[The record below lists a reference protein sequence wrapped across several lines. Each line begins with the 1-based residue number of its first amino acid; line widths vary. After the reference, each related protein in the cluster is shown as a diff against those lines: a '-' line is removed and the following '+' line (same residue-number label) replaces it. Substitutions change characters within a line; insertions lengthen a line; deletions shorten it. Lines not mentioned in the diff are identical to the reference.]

1 METVV
6 FDESPLAEYL
16 KDEDDDDQGTH
27 TWAQPAEPEYNVDTP
42 PPSPP
47 TASFAPGGVPIVKRR
62 FRKKLEALSVE
73 CPEDIMLSSSLR
85 NRYSSAV
92 ASRID
97 RAEKAKFLEKF
108 RYTIIASQLLGGHSI
123 LGTQHTPSRPGQGSD
138 LAGDDQPLAGSGLV
152 WTVAGAI
159 AIAWAMNWVFSGGF
173 SHLTKK
179 RFLASLVVVAL
190 TASVG
195 NAYIRQRWARYVR
208 EQALAE
214 VTTFTTTSQDFD
226 SVVSAAVALVQEVEL
241 VSRGYRISAPLPPIS
256 RMDERSQTRRC
267 VRLRKAL
274 RICFEDCMPKYTQTS
289 DVVKGFSEQLD
300 LEKYYD
306 MYDICH
312 LDMMDALQGFT
323 AAELEDL
330 ESLRAFKVVAS
341 RFHTLRKSFLCAL
354 LALEVTGD
362 KTDFLRWT
370 TVVESLKSI
379 IDATNTAYERLAT
392 ILREE
397 ESFPVLPTPKMPLSP
412 GRERW
417 RSQLRKLS
425 SLSSGIRGLQA
436 KMTLL
441 REESDR
447 ALNEAEDVS
456 ELGANLMSQYDSI
469 GQDLKILV
477 QAWEEGKTALAS
489 GIDRNEK
496 RISSIG
502 SLLSPV
508 LSLSGLTT
516 VDEGGVAEALSALNG
531 ESSPL
536 ASKSSPEA
544 DQEIFEAIALPRPRS
559 TLSRE
564 ERLAKMKADRE
575 KKAESRKSVENGRF
589 MLREL
594 ETVLNLKNEARHRKS
609 ASTGRASL

>member
-1 METVV
+1 
-6 FDESPLAEYL
+6 
-16 KDEDDDDQGTH
+16 
-27 TWAQPAEPEYNVDTP
+27 
-42 PPSPP
+42 
-47 TASFAPGGVPIVKRR
+47 
-62 FRKKLEALSVE
+62 
-73 CPEDIMLSSSLR
+73 
-85 NRYSSAV
+85 
-92 ASRID
+92 
-97 RAEKAKFLEKF
+97 
-108 RYTIIASQLLGGHSI
+108 
-123 LGTQHTPSRPGQGSD
+123 
-138 LAGDDQPLAGSGLV
+138 
-152 WTVAGAI
+152 
-159 AIAWAMNWVFSGGF
+159 
-173 SHLTKK
+173 
-179 RFLASLVVVAL
+179 
-190 TASVG
+190 
-195 NAYIRQRWARYVR
+195 
-208 EQALAE
+208 
-214 VTTFTTTSQDFD
+214 
-226 SVVSAAVALVQEVEL
+226 
-241 VSRGYRISAPLPPIS
+241 
-256 RMDERSQTRRC
+256 
-267 VRLRKAL
+267 
-274 RICFEDCMPKYTQTS
+274 
-289 DVVKGFSEQLD
+289 
-300 LEKYYD
+300 
-306 MYDICH
+306 
-312 LDMMDALQGFT
+312 
-323 AAELEDL
+323 
-330 ESLRAFKVVAS
+330 
-341 RFHTLRKSFLCAL
+341 
-354 LALEVTGD
+354 
-362 KTDFLRWT
+362 
-370 TVVESLKSI
+370 
-379 IDATNTAYERLAT
+379 
-392 ILREE
+392 
-397 ESFPVLPTPKMPLSP
+397 
-412 GRERW
+412 
-417 RSQLRKLS
+417 
-425 SLSSGIRGLQA
+425 
-436 KMTLL
+436 MTLL